1 MNLCFLSHYP
11 EEILVDVVM
20 DEVLVESR
28 LPLSTRTPYSVDL
41 DIPDDQFKISVYK
54 YADATD
60 RKHKRHWL
68 GTIIGYMLSLIFF
81 VLSFDSLKSFGYEVM
96 DEIKCTCD
104 IKGDRQRTNVQID
117 YIESVRH
124 EDFYYFRISSD
135 TESNCFFEW
144 DIDSNRL
151 RKLYQQW
158 LLKWI
163 IISFPALFVLVFYRI
178 FLFMKNIIWVVPL
191 CGALLLFLSCCLIRK
206 IAKGKKEYQCFCKK
220 NRVDTIDEIFV

>member
-20 DEVLVESR
+20 DDVLVESR
-28 LPLSTRTPYSVDL
+28 LLLSTRTPYSVDL
-41 DIPDDQFKISVYK
+41 DLPDDQAKISVYRS
-54 YADATD
+54 ADATD

-68 GTIIGYMLSLIFF
+68 GTMTGYMLSLLFF

-96 DEIKCTCD
+96 DEIKCTCV

-117 YIESVRH
+117 YKESTRH
-124 EDFYYFRISSD
+124 EDFYYFRISFD
-135 TESNCFFEW
+135 TESNCFLEW

-151 RKLYQQW
+151 RKLYRQW

-163 IISFPALFVLVFYRI
+163 IISFPALSVLVFFII
-178 FLFMKNIIWVVPL
+178 FLFMKDIIWAVPL
-191 CGALLLFLSCCLIRK
+191 CGALLLFLFCCLIRK
-206 IAKGKKEYQCFCKK
+206 IAKGKKEYQYFCKK
-220 NRVDTIDEIFV
+220 NRADTIDEIFG